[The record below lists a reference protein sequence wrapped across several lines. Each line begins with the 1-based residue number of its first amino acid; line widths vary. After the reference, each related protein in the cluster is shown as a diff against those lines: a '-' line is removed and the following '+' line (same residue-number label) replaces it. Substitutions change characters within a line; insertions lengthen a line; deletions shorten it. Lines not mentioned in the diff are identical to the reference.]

1 MTDNNSWQLLDTI
14 PLWSSTKAVPTV
26 GCPAKGVSFVGVNM
40 RTRAAQSGRVAGST
54 NAVSV
59 RFSSLAIFC
68 IVSVSNSD
76 ASGNTANELPDKGSV
91 VKTFTTA

>member
-1 MTDNNSWQLLDTI
+1 LGEDVI
-14 PLWSSTKAVPTV
+14 
-26 GCPAKGVSFVGVNM
+26 
-40 RTRAAQSGRVAGST
+40 VAGST
-54 NAVSV
+54 DAVSV

-68 IVSVSNSD
+68 IVSASNFD